1 MLEVV
6 MSISVIK
13 GNIWNTKCGV
23 LVNTVNCQGV
33 MGAGMAL
40 EAKLRYPE
48 MYQKYRE
55 FCQKGLLEVGK
66 LDLYKKSE
74 PYWILNFPTK
84 NQWKLPSR
92 EEYIVLG
99 LQKFVN
105 SYQEKNINSI
115 AFPILGG
122 MNGKLNEDRVLDIMT
137 DFLVDLPIDI
147 EIYQYDPM
155 SNDDFF
161 EEFKKI
167 LLSTDVYTLSK
178 STKIRQNYLEILID
192 EITNN
197 PNYRQVNQLVKIK
210 GIGDTTLEKIFQYQK
225 LLTKNQQTELF

>member
-1 MLEVV
+1 
-6 MSISVIK
+6 MSINVIK
-13 GNIWNTKCGV
+13 GNIWNTKCDV

-33 MGAGMAL
+33 MGSGMAL
-40 EAKLRYPE
+40 EARLRYPE
-48 MYQKYRE
+48 MYQKYKE

-66 LDLYKKSE
+66 LDLYRKSE

-84 NQWKLPSR
+84 NQWKLPSK
-92 EEYIVLG
+92 EEYIILG

-105 SYQEKNINSI
+105 FYQEKNINSI

-122 MNGKLNEDRVLDIMT
+122 MNGKLKEDRVLDIMT
-137 DFLVDLPIDI
+137 DFLVNLPIDI

-167 LLSTDVYTLSK
+167 LLSTDIHALSK
-178 STKIRQNYLEILID
+178 STKISQNYLGILID
-192 EITNN
+192 EIANN

-225 LLTKNQQTELF
+225 LLVKNQQTELF